1 MIERFRLVTANVR
14 NADPATFK
22 DLIGRLNADR
32 VAVQELAP
40 RQAAALAEVLPFGHL
55 RPTPTGRGM
64 GIALRKPGSVTPVPL
79 PFRGGWSAE
88 VVPVGASREPL
99 EIVNV
104 HIVAPIRLPP
114 WRTLAIR
121 RAQLR
126 ALLTYLDGNPRR
138 RRVLLG
144 DLNSTPLWPAYRVLL
159 RRFEDAAVEAA
170 RREGRRAPRT
180 WRLSSRLPCLL
191 RIDHVLTSGLAAYQ
205 VRVLPIL
212 GSDHCAVV
220 IDLATVD

>member
-1 MIERFRLVTANVR
+1 MAERFRLVSANVR
-14 NADPATFK
+14 NADPSTFK
-22 DLIGRLNADR
+22 DLIGRLNPDL

-40 RQAAALAEVLPFGHL
+40 GQAAALAEVLPFGHL
-55 RPTPTGRGM
+55 QPTPRGRGM
-64 GIALRKPGSVTPVPL
+64 GIALRQPGPVTPVPL

-88 VVPVGASREPL
+88 ILPVGVAGEPL
-99 EIVNV
+99 EILNV
-104 HIVAPIRLPP
+104 HIVAPVRLPP

-144 DLNSTPLWPAYRVLL
+144 DLNATPLWPAYWVLL
-159 RRFEDAAVEAA
+159 RRFDDAAVEAA

-180 WRLSSRLPCLL
+180 WRPSSRLPCLL
-191 RIDHVLTSGLAAYQ
+191 RIDHVLTIGLAACQ

-220 IDLATVD
+220 IDLAIVD